1 MSDILQK
8 VKKRLNEL
16 KVPYEYVRLSE
27 RPNKKIVIRIKGKTI
42 HFGDKNSIT
51 HLESPNPEKMKAYI
65 ARHSKIYLKDGTR
78 AIDRE
83 YSPSWFSLYVL
94 WLA

>member
-8 VKKRLNEL
+8 VKKRLIEL

-42 HFGDKNSIT
+42 HFGQKQSQTYIEGASEQKRN
-51 HLESPNPEKMKAYI
+51 AYR
-65 ARHSKIYLKDGTR
+65 ARSSKITNKKGEYTYLIPFTNNYLSYH
-78 AIDRE
+78 I
-83 YSPSWFSLYVL
+83 L
-94 WLA
+94 W

>member
-27 RPNKKIVIRIKGKTI
+27 KPDKKIVIRINGKTI
-42 HFGDKNSIT
+42 HFGQKGSQTFI
-51 HLESPNPEKMKAYI
+51 EGASEKKRDAYR
-65 ARHSKIYLKDGTR
+65 ARASKITNKKGEYTYLIPFTNNYLSYH
-78 AIDRE
+78 I
-83 YSPSWFSLYVL
+83 L
-94 WLA
+94 W